1 MNILLPRKGKY
12 NIGDDFPMISI
23 PTDISEMNPEK
34 KTFDDFQ
41 WWAESSEFK
50 KWMDK
55 NKRQGVDDSEDMAKN
70 GDNLSDLIREHVGS
84 YSFNNEINESDVLS
98 FDEYD
103 AINEDANDAS
113 LSAEAKAGIKF
124 HYAYNKLKAD
134 GKLLPITSVDTDLP
148 DGQAKAVFLVME
160 DPDTK
165 TNIDETL
172 KAFKMTG
179 LPGDPNSKVKM
190 VSVTETLPG
199 GPIDENAT
207 TASLIEGILK
217 TAASY
222 AAIGAGIGVT
232 WAILRKVGYT
242 VAGASALK
250 SLRGLAPVAKAGEEV
265 AKTTGVLAKSG
276 TFIKKIGSGAFSGV
290 KVLGKGLLDL
300 AKFKN
305 TGNAIKTAYSF
316 GKTSLA
322 FTKKLSTGMRALNFV
337 KAVGRGGAVGA
348 AKIATKAGTKGA
360 ARFIPFVGEVLM
372 GIEAIG
378 STWNWFSDNQ
388 APKWTEIEDTIAPG
402 KGGKAFDPSKI
413 KDGTAITICWRQP
426 AGTGLGIATSF
437 LYNNDTRTTAEL
449 FKIGKSKD
457 GSSSIFIMT
466 QVNSKEYQKALANY
480 AAIIVS
486 IKDGE
491 INAQD
496 GFLNTVH
503 RALDNEDMDVEVAYM
518 DTPEDMASNFNFEG
532 ICDWATAMEYY
543 NNANDQYLISNSDA
557 PESYEYYY
565 DKTGKNDYVNV
576 AGKLLTDEEIGSKSD
591 SDIQDIFTNA
601 NNKLKN
607 PKPEP
612 KDEKRKSLPGDAGPA
627 KQEKDKFKEKEKSG
641 GTGDGYRGDAEI
653 ADSENNR
660 ELWLTPMV
668 NESVKSG
675 VVIRKFAEFEDVLEH
690 ISTSRNYP
698 VYSQL
703 NEDDPVEKT
712 EETDNNLVLNN
723 EEASEPAKIAVYAV
737 TGIEYAN
744 PADRQ
749 YTPAAYRYFM
759 IDPVDFDAAIDSS
772 ITVAVSTNDPVPNP
786 KRGVYEFK
794 EKAREEE
801 KEVRKTEPEENP
813 NQDNGGSNNTSDDS
827 DDENK
832 PNKDDYFI
840 TADPDDISIKNR
852 RNATVI
858 RDHNFKGGI
867 NIVDEFLTDKEKEM
881 LGIPTWKAVTLA
893 KTFMNGQGEVIKVK
907 LKNRYAPMF
916 NKAKTYEVQDG
927 ESFQIAKK
935 FAKEVEDR
943 IKFQ

>member
-23 PTDISEMNPEK
+23 PTDISGMNPEK

-55 NKRQGVDDSEDMAKN
+55 NKRQWVADSEDMVKY
-70 GDNLSDLIREHVGS
+70 GDSLSDLIREHVGS

-113 LSAEAKAGIKF
+113 LSPEAKAGIKF
-124 HYAYNKLKAD
+124 HFAYNKLKAD
-134 GKLLPITSVDTDLP
+134 GILKPITSVDADLP
-148 DGQAKAVFLVME
+148 DGAPKAVFLVME

-165 TNIDETL
+165 KNIDETL

-199 GPIDENAT
+199 GPIDANAT
-207 TASLIEGILK
+207 TASIIEGILK

-232 WAILRKVGYT
+232 WVILRRVGYG

-250 SLRGLAPVAKAGEEV
+250 ALRGIAKIGKTGVEVAKTGAEV
-265 AKTTGVLAKSG
+265 AKTTGALAKSG
-276 TFIKKIGSGAFSGV
+276 AFIKKIGSGAFGKV
-290 KVLGKGLLDL
+290 KVLGSGFLEL

-305 TGNAIKTAYSF
+305 TGNAIKQAYSF

-322 FTKKLSTGMRALNFV
+322 FTKKLSTGKRALNFV
-337 KAVGRGGAVGA
+337 KAVGRGGAFGA
-348 AKIATKAGTKGA
+348 GKIAAGAGTKGV

-388 APKWTEIEDTIAPG
+388 APKWTEIEDTIATG

-457 GSSSIFIMT
+457 GNSSIFVMT

-496 GFLNTVH
+496 GLLNKLH

-518 DTPEDMASNFNFEG
+518 DTPDNMASNFNFEG

-557 PESYEYYY
+557 PETYEYYY
-565 DKTGKNDYVNV
+565 DKFGKDDYVNV
-576 AGKLLTDEEIGSKSD
+576 AGKLLTDEELGSKSD
-591 SDIQDIFTNA
+591 IDIQEIFA
-601 NNKLKN
+601 SSNNKVKN
-607 PKPEP
+607 PKPEKKEEKP
-612 KDEKRKSLPGDAGPA
+612 KTKDNVGLNGPP
-627 KQEKDKFKEKEKSG
+627 KYPIDDKFKEKGATG
-641 GTGDGYRGDAEI
+641 GVN
-653 ADSENNR
+653 DSENNK

-668 NESVKSG
+668 NESTKTG

-690 ISTSRNYP
+690 IGTLGNYP
-698 VYSQL
+698 EYFQL
-703 NEDDPVEKT
+703 NEKSG
-712 EETDNNLVLNN
+712 DNNLVLNN
-723 EEASEPAKIAVYAV
+723 EQASEPGKVAVYAL

-749 YTPAAYRYFM
+749 YSPANYKYFI

-772 ITVAVSTNDPVPNP
+772 ITVAVSTDDAVPNP

-794 EKAREEE
+794 EKPKKEEREE
-801 KEVRKTEPEENP
+801 RKTSPEENK
-813 NQDNGGSNNTSDDS
+813 NQDNDGSNNTT
-827 DDENK
+827 DDEDDANV
-832 PNKDDYFI
+832 PSKDDYFI

-852 RNATVI
+852 KNATVI

-867 NIVDEFLTDKEKEM
+867 NIVDEFLTDKEKEV

-893 KTFMNGQGEVIKVK
+893 KSFMNGQGEVIKVK
-907 LKNRYAPMF
+907 LKNRYAPLF
-916 NKAKTYEVQDG
+916 NTVKTYEVQDG
-927 ESFQIAKK
+927 EAFQIAKK

>member
-1 MNILLPRKGKY
+1 MNILLPRKGKF

-23 PTDISEMNPEK
+23 PTDISGMNPEK

-50 KWMDK
+50 IWMDK
-55 NKRQGVDDSEDMAKN
+55 NKRQWVADSEDMTKH

-84 YSFNNEINESDVLS
+84 YSFYNEINESDVLS
-98 FDEYD
+98 FDEYG

-232 WAILRKVGYT
+232 WAILRKAGYT
-242 VAGASALK
+242 VAGVSMLK
-250 SLRGLAPVAKAGEEV
+250 ALRGLAPIANAPVA
-265 AKTTGVLAKSG
+265 TGALAKSG
-276 TFIKKIGSGAFSGV
+276 AFIKKIGSGAFSGI

-388 APKWTEIEDTIAPG
+388 APKWVEIEDTIAPG

-457 GSSSIFIMT
+457 GSSSIFVMT

-496 GFLNTVH
+496 GFLNTVT

-518 DTPEDMASNFNFEG
+518 DTPDDMASNFNFEG

-557 PESYEYYY
+557 PETYEYYY
-565 DKTGKNDYVNV
+565 DKFGKGDYINV

-653 ADSENNR
+653 NDSENNKD
-660 ELWLTPMV
+660 LWLTPMV
-668 NESVKSG
+668 NESVKNG
-675 VVIRKFAEFEDVLEH
+675 VVIRKFAEFEDVLEYV
-690 ISTSRNYP
+690 STSGNYP

-712 EETDNNLVLNN
+712 EEADNNNLVLNN

-794 EKAREEE
+794 EKRKKEEDE
-801 KEVRKTEPEENP
+801 ERKKPSPEVNP
-813 NQDNGGSNNTSDDS
+813 DQDNDGSNDTSDDN

-852 RNATVI
+852 KSATVI

-867 NIVDEFLTDKEKEM
+867 NIVDEFLTDKEKEV

-907 LKNRYAPMF
+907 LKNRYAPLF
-916 NKAKTYEVQDG
+916 NTAKTYEVQDG
-927 ESFQIAKK
+927 EAFQIAKK

>member
-1 MNILLPRKGKY
+1 
-12 NIGDDFPMISI
+12 
-23 PTDISEMNPEK
+23 
-34 KTFDDFQ
+34 
-41 WWAESSEFK
+41 
-50 KWMDK
+50 
-55 NKRQGVDDSEDMAKN
+55 
-70 GDNLSDLIREHVGS
+70 
-84 YSFNNEINESDVLS
+84 
-98 FDEYD
+98 
-103 AINEDANDAS
+103 
-113 LSAEAKAGIKF
+113 
-124 HYAYNKLKAD
+124 
-134 GKLLPITSVDTDLP
+134 
-148 DGQAKAVFLVME
+148 
-160 DPDTK
+160 
-165 TNIDETL
+165 
-172 KAFKMTG
+172 
-179 LPGDPNSKVKM
+179 
-190 VSVTETLPG
+190 
-199 GPIDENAT
+199 
-207 TASLIEGILK
+207 
-217 TAASY
+217 
-222 AAIGAGIGVT
+222 
-232 WAILRKVGYT
+232 
-242 VAGASALK
+242 
-250 SLRGLAPVAKAGEEV
+250 
-265 AKTTGVLAKSG
+265 
-276 TFIKKIGSGAFSGV
+276 
-290 KVLGKGLLDL
+290 
-300 AKFKN
+300 
-305 TGNAIKTAYSF
+305 
-316 GKTSLA
+316 
-322 FTKKLSTGMRALNFV
+322 MRALNFV

-388 APKWTEIEDTIAPG
+388 APKWVEIEDTIAPG

-457 GSSSIFIMT
+457 GSSSIFVMT

-496 GFLNTVH
+496 GFLNTVT

-518 DTPEDMASNFNFEG
+518 DTPDDMASNFNFEG

-557 PESYEYYY
+557 PETYEYYY
-565 DKTGKNDYVNV
+565 DKFGKGDYINV

-653 ADSENNR
+653 NDSENNKD
-660 ELWLTPMV
+660 LWLTPMV
-668 NESVKSG
+668 NESVKNG
-675 VVIRKFAEFEDVLEH
+675 VVIRKFAEFEDVLEYV
-690 ISTSRNYP
+690 STSGNYP

-712 EETDNNLVLNN
+712 EEADNNNLVLNN

-794 EKAREEE
+794 EKRKKEEDE
-801 KEVRKTEPEENP
+801 ERKKPSPEVNP
-813 NQDNGGSNNTSDDS
+813 DQDNDGSNDTSDDN

-852 RNATVI
+852 KSATVI

-867 NIVDEFLTDKEKEM
+867 NIVDEFLTDKEKEV

-907 LKNRYAPMF
+907 LKNRYAPLF
-916 NKAKTYEVQDG
+916 NTAKTYEVQDG
-927 ESFQIAKK
+927 EAFQIAKK